1 MASIL
6 LCSSAVMAH
15 DSQAYRKMGVTREGI
30 SRILKLREMF
40 QSFQTGFNLVNAASV
55 CNILESIS
63 GIESSS
69 LISEPRYLKLVIV

>member
-40 QSFQTGFNLVNAASV
+40 QSFQTGFNLVNAAV
-55 CNILESIS
+55 ACAVLESIT
-63 GIESSS
+63 G
-69 LISEPRYLKLVIV
+69 LEPVSYTHLTLPTSDGV